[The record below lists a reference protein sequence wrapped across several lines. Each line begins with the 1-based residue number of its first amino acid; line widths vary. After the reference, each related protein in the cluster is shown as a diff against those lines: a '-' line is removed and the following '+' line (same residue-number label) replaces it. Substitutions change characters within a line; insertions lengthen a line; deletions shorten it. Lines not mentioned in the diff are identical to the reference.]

1 MVGGRAM
8 TISNIQYSDD
18 SMSRVLACTCKLQS
32 DVFLV
37 RHSLS
42 FVTLDSG
49 GDRDTSSAT
58 TVIGSTSISVTVRAA
73 TATTYRCRF
82 CSKLC
87 GLGPADT
94 HRVELAGR
102 QPPVDRSLCHH
113 NYRTRIPQPADA
125 SLVVWDTTAVVAAR
139 TLFHSSDGPH
149 VGLGCILKLPTVLGR
164 RAVSLQ
170 K

>member
-18 SMSRVLACTCKLQS
+18 SVSRVLACTPACHACTCKLQS
-32 DVFLV
+32 DVSLV

-49 GDRDTSSAT
+49 GDRNANSAT

-125 SLVVWDTTAVVAAR
+125 SLVV
-139 TLFHSSDGPH
+139 
-149 VGLGCILKLPTVLGR
+149 
-164 RAVSLQ
+164 
-170 K
+170 